1 MIIKVL
7 VGMVRGIADGGS
19 SRCCSTEGWI
29 FFKRLSMNI
38 DM

>member
-7 VGMVRGIADGGS
+7 VGMVRGIAGGS
-19 SRCCSTEGWI
+19 SSSNEGWI